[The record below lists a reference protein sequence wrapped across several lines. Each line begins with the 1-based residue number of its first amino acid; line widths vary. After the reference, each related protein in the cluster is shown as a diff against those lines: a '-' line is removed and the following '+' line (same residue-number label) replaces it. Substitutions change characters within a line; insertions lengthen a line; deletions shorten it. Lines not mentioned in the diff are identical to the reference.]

1 MQATLQ
7 LLRTD
12 STFVKGVLSDEE
24 GKFTMP
30 VDSAG
35 TYILKITSVGYTT
48 IAKRLT
54 VAEGKEADLGDVAMS
69 GDAILLKGVTATGM
83 ASKVI
88 VKEDTF
94 VYNSAAYRVPEGS
107 VVEEL
112 VRKLPGAQVDDDGKI
127 TINGK
132 QVKKILV
139 DGKEFMTGDTQTA
152 LKNLP
157 TSIVNQI
164 RAYDERSDLARIT
177 GIDDGEEQ
185 TVLDFGLKPGMN
197 KGFFGNADL
206 AIGTHDRYAER
217 VMAALFKDKY
227 RIMLMGSANNTN
239 DMGFPGGGGRRG
251 GMGGA
256 NNGLNTS
263 KMLGLQF
270 NYEDT
275 GKLKADAS
283 VRWNHNNGDIFSKQS
298 AENFVGQTSSF
309 SNSINQN
316 YTRRNS
322 WNGQMRVEWTPDT
335 MTNIMFRPS
344 FTISSNDGNQSSR
357 QATFNEDPYEYVVD
371 PLSEEG
377 LKELAK
383 WRVTDKSTDQLSDLQ
398 KGIFQ
403 IYQYNPSATI
413 PDIFAN
419 LGLDLN
425 TIKDEV
431 DYLIKNNYLNRVLV
445 NQQNSINLSYGESK
459 SLNGML
465 QYNRKLNN
473 MGRNITLRVDGN
485 YSDNDNTSLSIN
497 RTSLYQTFN
506 YLGLDSTYQTNRYN
520 LTPSTRK
527 GYSLQTAYT
536 EPIARTM
543 FMQLSYRFNYSYNE
557 SDRSTYDFGY
567 LGTAFSEGIVPRYR
581 TWAPYLDRVSDGIEN
596 HKEKNLSRYSEY
608 KNYTHDIQLTY
619 RWIQPKFQLNAGV
632 MMQPVRSRYTQD
644 YQGVFVDTV
653 RTVTNISPTLDFR
666 YRFNQLSNLRIQ
678 YRGTTSQPS
687 MSDLL
692 DITDDSNPLNITK
705 GNPGLKPSFTNNFNL
720 FYNTY
725 MQAHQ
730 RSVMTF
736 VNFST
741 TRNNISNLVTYND
754 QTGGRTT
761 RPENI
766 NGNWNVNGAF
776 MFNTAIDSIGNWNI
790 NTFTN
795 LGYVN
800 NVSYLFDNM
809 EHVSKKNYTRTT
821 TVMERLSFS
830 YRNSW
835 LEVEPNG
842 VVNYTHARNKLQ
854 SASDLDTW
862 TFSYGV
868 NINLYAPWGTS
879 FSTSISENSR
889 RGFNDSS
896 MNTNELLWNAQISH
910 GFLKGNAL
918 TVSLQFYDILHQ
930 QSNFS
935 RVINAMQRSDT
946 EYNNISSYA
955 MLHMI
960 YRFNAFGGRQARQ
973 MGFPGMG
980 MPPGGFGGRGGQGGF
995 GGGRPGG
1002 GSFGGGRPGG
1012 FGGGRPGGGFGGPM
1026 MVD

>member
-1 MQATLQ
+1 MMRNLFTCLCLWLAFFFFFFAQQGIKGRIVDKQSKEGILQATLQ

-12 STFVKGVLSDEE
+12 STFVKGALSDEE
-24 GKFTMP
+24 GNFTMS

-54 VAEGKEADLGDVAMS
+54 LAEGKEADLGDVTMS
-69 GDAILLKGVTATGM
+69 GDAILLKGITATGM
-83 ASKVI
+83 ASKVV

-164 RAYDERSDLARIT
+164 KAYDERSDLARIT

-197 KGFFGNADL
+197 KGFFGNLDL
-206 AIGTHDRYAER
+206 AIGTHERYAER

-251 GMGGA
+251 GGGMGGGG
-256 NNGLNTS
+256 NGLNTS
-263 KMLGLQF
+263 KMIGLQF

-275 GKLKADAS
+275 DKLKADAS
-283 VRWNHNNGDIFSKQS
+283 VRWNHSNGDIYSKQS
-298 AENFVGQTSSF
+298 TQNFVGVTKSF
-309 SNSINQN
+309 ENSINQN

-322 WNGQMRVEWTPDT
+322 WNGQMRVEWTPDS

-344 FTISSNDGNQSSR
+344 FTVSSNDGNQSSVS
-357 QATFNEDPYEYVVD
+357 ASFNDDPYLYVVD

-377 LKELAK
+377 LKQLA
-383 WRVTDKSTDQLSDLQ
+383 RYSADSTR
-398 KGIFQ
+398 I
-403 IYQYNPSATI
+403 I
-413 PDIFAN
+413 
-419 LGLDLN
+419 
-425 TIKDEV
+425 
-431 DYLIKNNYLNRVLV
+431 V
-445 NQQNSINLSYGESK
+445 NQQNSVNLSYGKSN

-473 MGRNITLRVDGN
+473 RGRNITLRVDGN
-485 YSDNDNTSLSIN
+485 YSDNDNTSLSIS
-497 RTSLYQTFN
+497 RTTLYQTLS
-506 YLGLDSTYQTNRYN
+506 YLGLDSTYQTNRYS

-527 GYSLQTAYT
+527 GYSLQTVYT

-543 FMQLSYRFNYSYNE
+543 FMQLSYRYNYSYNE

-692 DITDDSNPLNITK
+692 DITDDSNPLSITK

-862 TFSYGV
+862 TISYGV

-889 RGFNDSS
+889 RGYNDAS
-896 MNTNELLWNAQISH
+896 MNNNELLWNAQISH

-918 TVSLQFYDILHQ
+918 TISLQFYDILHQ

-935 RVINAMQRSDT
+935 RVINDMMRRDT

-955 MLHMI
+955 LLHAI
-960 YRFNAFGGRQARQ
+960 YRFNAFGGKQARQ
-973 MGFPGMG
+973 MGPGMLPGG
-980 MPPGGFGGRGGQGGF
+980 MPMMPPGGF

-1002 GSFGGGRPGG
+1002 GRPGGGGGFGGGRPGGGFGGG

>member
-377 LKELAK
+377 LKRLAQ
-383 WRVTDKSTDQLSDLQ
+383 WAVSADGDSTRV
-398 KGIFQ
+398 I
-403 IYQYNPSATI
+403 
-413 PDIFAN
+413 
-419 LGLDLN
+419 
-425 TIKDEV
+425 
-431 DYLIKNNYLNRVLV
+431 V

-497 RTSLYQTFN
+497 RTSLYQTLN

-557 SDRSTYDFGY
+557 SDRSTYDLSY
-567 LGTAFSEGIVPRYR
+567 LGTAFSDGIMPRYR
-581 TWAPYLDRVSDGIEN
+581 TWSPYLDRVDNLES
-596 HKEKNLSRYSEY
+596 HKETNLSRYSEY
-608 KNYTHDIQLTY
+608 TNYVHDIQLTY
-619 RWIQPKFQLNAGV
+619 RWIQPKFQLNAGFMV
-632 MMQPVRSRYTQD
+632 QPQRSHYTQD
-644 YQGVFVDTV
+644 FQGTFVDTV
-653 RTVTNISPTLDFR
+653 RTVTNMSPTLDFR

-692 DITDDSNPLNITK
+692 DITDDSQPLNITK

-720 FYNTY
+720 FYNNY
-725 MQAHQ
+725 VQAHQ

-741 TRNNISNLVTYND
+741 TRNSISNLVTYNER
-754 QTGGRTT
+754 TGGRIT

-766 NGNWNVNGAF
+766 NGNWNVMGAF
-776 MFNTAIDSIGNWNI
+776 MFNTAIDSIGKWNI

-795 LGYVN
+795 LGYTN
-800 NVSYLFDNM
+800 NVSYLFNNQRN
-809 EHVSKKNYTRTT
+809 VSEKNYTRTT
-821 TVMERLSFS
+821 TLMERLSFS

-842 VVNYTHARNKLQ
+842 TVNYTHARNKLQ
-854 SASDLDTW
+854 SNSNLDTW

-868 NINLYAPWGTS
+868 NVNLYAPWGTS
-879 FSTSISENSR
+879 LSTSLSENSR

-955 MLHMI
+955 MLHLI
-960 YRFNAFGGRQARQ
+960 YRFNAFGGRQTRQ

-1002 GSFGGGRPGG
+1002 GGFGGGRPGG

>member
-1 MQATLQ
+1 MRNLFTCLCLWLAFSATTYAQQGIKGRIVDNKSKEGIMQATLQ

-12 STFVKGVLSDEE
+12 STFVQGVLSDEE
-24 GKFTMP
+24 GNFTMP

-35 TYILKITSVGYTT
+35 TYILKITSVGYTP

-54 VAEGKEADLGDVAMS
+54 VTEGKEADLGTVNMS

-83 ASKVI
+83 ASKVV

-164 RAYDERSDLARIT
+164 KAYDERSDLARIT

-197 KGFFGNADL
+197 KGFFGNVDL
-206 AIGTHDRYAER
+206 AIGTHERYAER

-275 GKLKADAS
+275 DKLKADAS

-298 AENFVGQTSSF
+298 VENFVGTSSSF
-309 SNSINQN
+309 SNNLNQN

-322 WNGQMRVEWTPDT
+322 WNGQMRVEWTPDS

-344 FTISSNDGNQSSR
+344 FTVSSNDGNQSTVS
-357 QATFNEDPYEYVVD
+357 ATFNEDPYEYVVD

-377 LKELAK
+377 LKELAR
-383 WRVTDKSTDQLSDLQ
+383 WSVSGGDSTR
-398 KGIFQ
+398 I
-403 IYQYNPSATI
+403 I
-413 PDIFAN
+413 
-419 LGLDLN
+419 
-425 TIKDEV
+425 
-431 DYLIKNNYLNRVLV
+431 V
-445 NQQNSINLSYGESK
+445 NQQRSVNLSYGKSN

-473 MGRNITLRVDGN
+473 RGRNVTLRVDGN
-485 YSDNDNTSLSIN
+485 YSDNDNTSLSIS
-497 RTSLYQTFN
+497 RTTLYQTLN
-506 YLGLDSTYQTNRYN
+506 YLGLDSTYQTNRYS

-527 GYSLQTAYT
+527 GYSLQTVYT

-543 FMQLSYRFNYSYNE
+543 FLQLSYRYNYSYNE
-557 SDRSTYDFGY
+557 SDRSTYDFSY
-567 LGTAFSEGIVPRYR
+567 LGTDFSEGIVPRYR
-581 TWAPYLDRVSDGIEN
+581 NWTPYLSKVTDNMEN
-596 HKEKNLSRYSEY
+596 HKDVDLSRYSEY
-608 KNYTHDIQLTY
+608 TNYIHDIQLTY
-619 RWIQPKFQLNAGV
+619 RWIQPKFQLNAGFMV
-632 MMQPVRSRYTQD
+632 QPQKSHYTQD

-653 RTVTNISPTLDFR
+653 RTVTNMSPTLDFR

-678 YRGTTSQPS
+678 YRGTTQQPS

-692 DITDDSNPLNITK
+692 DITDNSNPLNITK

-725 MQAHQ
+725 MQSHQ
-730 RSVMTF
+730 RSIMTF
-736 VNFST
+736 INFST
-741 TRNNISNLVTYND
+741 TRNSISNMVTYD
-754 QTGGRTT
+754 DKTGGRTT

-766 NGNWNVNGAF
+766 NGNWNVNSAF
-776 MFNTAIDSIGNWNI
+776 MFNTAIDSVGFWNV

-795 LGYVN
+795 LNYTN
-800 NVSYLFDNM
+800 NVSYLFNNQKHIS
-809 EHVSKKNYTRTT
+809 EKNNTRTT
-821 TVMERLSFS
+821 MVMERLSLS

-842 VVNYTHARNKLQ
+842 SLTYTHARNQLQ
-854 SASDLDTW
+854 SNSNLDTW
-862 TFSYGV
+862 MFSYGV
-868 NINLYAPWGTS
+868 NVNLYAPWGTS

-889 RGFNDSS
+889 RGYNDAS
-896 MNTNELLWNAQISH
+896 MNNNELLWNAQVSH

-955 MLHMI
+955 LLHVI
-960 YRFNAFGGRQARQ
+960 YRFNAFGGKQARQ
-973 MGFPGMG
+973 MGPGGMFPGGMP
-980 MPPGGFGGRGGQGGF
+980 MPPGGFGGGRPGGGQGGF

-1002 GSFGGGRPGG
+1002 GGGFGGGRPGGGG

>member
-1 MQATLQ
+1 MMRNLFTCLCLWLVCSASAYAQQGIKGRILDKQSKEGIMQATLQ

-377 LKELAK
+377 LKRLAQ
-383 WRVTDKSTDQLSDLQ
+383 WAVSADGDSTRV
-398 KGIFQ
+398 I
-403 IYQYNPSATI
+403 
-413 PDIFAN
+413 
-419 LGLDLN
+419 
-425 TIKDEV
+425 
-431 DYLIKNNYLNRVLV
+431 V

-497 RTSLYQTFN
+497 RTSLYQTLN

-557 SDRSTYDFGY
+557 SDRSTYDLSY
-567 LGTAFSEGIVPRYR
+567 LGTAFSDGIMPRYR
-581 TWAPYLDRVSDGIEN
+581 TWSPYLDRVDNLES
-596 HKEKNLSRYSEY
+596 HKETNLSRYSEY
-608 KNYTHDIQLTY
+608 TNYVHDIQLTY
-619 RWIQPKFQLNAGV
+619 RWIQPKFQLNAGFMV
-632 MMQPVRSRYTQD
+632 QPQRSHYTQD
-644 YQGVFVDTV
+644 FQGTFVDTV
-653 RTVTNISPTLDFR
+653 RTVTNMSPTLDFR

-692 DITDDSNPLNITK
+692 DITDDSQPLNITK

-720 FYNTY
+720 FYNNY
-725 MQAHQ
+725 VQAHQ

-741 TRNNISNLVTYND
+741 TRNSISNLVTYNER
-754 QTGGRTT
+754 TGGRIT

-766 NGNWNVNGAF
+766 NGNWNVMGAF
-776 MFNTAIDSIGNWNI
+776 MFNTAIDSIGKWNI

-795 LGYVN
+795 LGYTN
-800 NVSYLFDNM
+800 NVSYLFNNQRN
-809 EHVSKKNYTRTT
+809 VSEKNYTRTT
-821 TVMERLSFS
+821 TLMERLSFS

-842 VVNYTHARNKLQ
+842 TVNYTHARNKLQ
-854 SASDLDTW
+854 SNSNLDTW

-868 NINLYAPWGTS
+868 NVNLYAPWGTS
-879 FSTSISENSR
+879 LSTSLSENSR

-955 MLHMI
+955 MLHLI
-960 YRFNAFGGRQARQ
+960 YRFNAFGGRQTRQ

-1002 GSFGGGRPGG
+1002 GGFGGGRPGG

>member
-377 LKELAK
+377 LKRLAQ
-383 WRVTDKSTDQLSDLQ
+383 WAVSADGDSTRV
-398 KGIFQ
+398 I
-403 IYQYNPSATI
+403 
-413 PDIFAN
+413 
-419 LGLDLN
+419 
-425 TIKDEV
+425 
-431 DYLIKNNYLNRVLV
+431 V

-497 RTSLYQTFN
+497 RTSLYQTLN

-557 SDRSTYDFGY
+557 SDRSTYDLSY
-567 LGTAFSEGIVPRYR
+567 LGTAFSDGIMPRYR
-581 TWAPYLDRVSDGIEN
+581 TWSPYLDRVDNLES
-596 HKEKNLSRYSEY
+596 HKETNLSRYSEY
-608 KNYTHDIQLTY
+608 TNYVHDIQLTY
-619 RWIQPKFQLNAGV
+619 RWIQPKFQLNAGFMV
-632 MMQPVRSRYTQD
+632 QPQRSHYTQD
-644 YQGVFVDTV
+644 FQGTFVDTV
-653 RTVTNISPTLDFR
+653 RTVTNMSPTLDFR

-692 DITDDSNPLNITK
+692 DITDDSQPLNITK

-720 FYNTY
+720 FYNNY
-725 MQAHQ
+725 VQAHQ

-741 TRNNISNLVTYND
+741 TRNSISNLVTYNER
-754 QTGGRTT
+754 TGGRIT

-766 NGNWNVNGAF
+766 NGNWNVMGAF
-776 MFNTAIDSIGNWNI
+776 MFNTAIDSIGKWNI

-795 LGYVN
+795 LGYTN
-800 NVSYLFDNM
+800 NVSYLFNNQRN
-809 EHVSKKNYTRTT
+809 VSEKNYTRTT

-842 VVNYTHARNKLQ
+842 TVNYTHARNKLQ
-854 SASDLDTW
+854 SNSNLDTW

-868 NINLYAPWGTS
+868 NVNLYAPWGTS
-879 FSTSISENSR
+879 LSTSLSENSR

-955 MLHMI
+955 MLHLI

-1002 GSFGGGRPGG
+1002 GGGFGGGRPGG

>member
-1 MQATLQ
+1 MMRNLFTCLCLWLAFSATTYAQQGIKGRIVDKQSKEGILQATLQ

-12 STFVKGVLSDEE
+12 STFVKGALSDEE
-24 GKFTMP
+24 GNFTMP

-54 VAEGKEADLGDVAMS
+54 LAEGKEADLGDVTMS
-69 GDAILLKGVTATGM
+69 GDAILLKGITATGM
-83 ASKVI
+83 ASKVV

-164 RAYDERSDLARIT
+164 KAYDERSDLARIT

-197 KGFFGNADL
+197 KGFFGNLDL
-206 AIGTHDRYAER
+206 AIGTHERYAER

-251 GMGGA
+251 GGGMGGGG
-256 NNGLNTS
+256 NGLNTS
-263 KMLGLQF
+263 KMIGLQF

-275 GKLKADAS
+275 DKLKADAS
-283 VRWNHNNGDIFSKQS
+283 VRWNHSNGDIYSKQS
-298 AENFVGQTSSF
+298 TQNFVGVTKSF
-309 SNSINQN
+309 ENSINQN

-322 WNGQMRVEWTPDT
+322 WNGQMRVEWTPDS

-344 FTISSNDGNQSSR
+344 FTVSSNDGNQSSVS
-357 QATFNEDPYEYVVD
+357 ASFNEDPYLYVVD

-377 LKELAK
+377 LKQLA
-383 WRVTDKSTDQLSDLQ
+383 RYSADSTR
-398 KGIFQ
+398 I
-403 IYQYNPSATI
+403 I
-413 PDIFAN
+413 
-419 LGLDLN
+419 
-425 TIKDEV
+425 
-431 DYLIKNNYLNRVLV
+431 V
-445 NQQNSINLSYGESK
+445 NQQNSVNLSYGKSN

-473 MGRNITLRVDGN
+473 RGRNITLRVDGN
-485 YSDNDNTSLSIN
+485 YSDNDNTSLSIS
-497 RTSLYQTFN
+497 RTTLYQTLS
-506 YLGLDSTYQTNRYN
+506 YLGLDSTYQTNRYS

-527 GYSLQTAYT
+527 GYSLQTVYT

-543 FMQLSYRFNYSYNE
+543 FMQLSYRYNYSYNE

-581 TWAPYLDRVSDGIEN
+581 TWAPYLDRVSDGIES

-692 DITDDSNPLNITK
+692 DITDDSNPLSITK

-776 MFNTAIDSIGNWNI
+776 MFNMAIDSIGNWNI

-809 EHVSKKNYTRTT
+809 ERVSKKNYTRTT

-889 RGFNDSS
+889 RGYNDAS
-896 MNTNELLWNAQISH
+896 MNNNELLWNAQISH

-918 TVSLQFYDILHQ
+918 TISLQFYDILHQ

-935 RVINAMQRSDT
+935 RVINDMMRRDT

-955 MLHMI
+955 LLHAI
-960 YRFNAFGGRQARQ
+960 YRFNAFGGKQARQ
-973 MGFPGMG
+973 MGPGMLPGG
-980 MPPGGFGGRGGQGGF
+980 MPMMPPGGF

-1002 GSFGGGRPGG
+1002 GRPGGGGGFGGGRPGGGFGGG